1 MAHKSASKHC
11 RKSTNDLYDE
21 ISDSGS
27 RFKSMYSA
35 AFVDHSSRK
44 RNEGIGRYEKGQTTF
59 KKSLRDARSP
69 DLGGTQTSEGLRA
82 DKKTSM
88 A

>member
-1 MAHKSASKHC
+1 MAQKSASKHL
-11 RKSTNDLYDE
+11 RKSTNDLYEE

-44 RNEGIGRYEKGQTTF
+44 RNEGIGRYEKGHTSTS
-59 KKSLRDARSP
+59 KKALRDARSP
-69 DLGGTQTSEGLRA
+69 DLGA
-82 DKKTSM
+82 K
-88 A
+88 